1 MLPIL
6 ALKFGFSYSECGLLY
21 MIFQVSGC
29 LLQAPLGIAADKRN
43 LGLLLPISILTSGVL
58 ASSVGLCNSVWIL
71 VVIVFLSGICSSG
84 FHPVLGGMVPVVS
97 PKGREI
103 FGTSI
108 FLVGGNVGFA
118 IAPFLTALYLEHF
131 ESPKLI
137 YLAVFPIITTAI
149 IFQRKI
155 YQKEIIKNDVQDL
168 SLKTIVAC
176 RPFVWL
182 VLSIFFRA
190 ISYCALVSY
199 IPLLITSRG
208 YSSID
213 GSAVLM
219 TMLLGTAIGGL
230 MVGKFAKRYSFKNII
245 FSTYILTFVGLAI
258 FLYNADN
265 SIIAYLSVFLG
276 GVGLYASTPVA
287 IVWAQNMLPHADAF
301 ATSMMVGFTFGLGY
315 LTSVLVGMLGDM
327 VGLQLS
333 LAVIL
338 LPTLVLAILALFKV
352 KA

>member
-1 MLPIL
+1 M
-6 ALKFGFSYSECGLLY
+6 S
-21 MIFQVSGC
+21 
-29 LLQAPLGIAADKRN
+29 
-43 LGLLLPISILTSGVL
+43 
-58 ASSVGLCNSVWIL
+58 
-71 VVIVFLSGICSSG
+71 
-84 FHPVLGGMVPVVS
+84 
-97 PKGREI
+97 
-103 FGTSI
+103 
-108 FLVGGNVGFA
+108 
-118 IAPFLTALYLEHF
+118 
-131 ESPKLI
+131 
-137 YLAVFPIITTAI
+137 
-149 IFQRKI
+149 
-155 YQKEIIKNDVQDL
+155 
-168 SLKTIVAC
+168 
-176 RPFVWL
+176 
-182 VLSIFFRA
+182 
-190 ISYCALVSY
+190 
-199 IPLLITSRG
+199 
-208 YSSID
+208 
-213 GSAVLM
+213 
-219 TMLLGTAIGGL
+219 MLLGTAIGGL

-287 IVWAQNMLPHADAF
+287 IVWAQKMLPHADAF